1 MDRCN
6 SIVDRQKASL
16 KGQHDQQ
23 YQHVKTTFTSQHDQQ
38 YQHVKTT
45 FTNFSSFSSQN
56 FI

>member
-23 YQHVKTTFTSQHDQQ
+23 YQHVKTTFT
-38 YQHVKTT
+38 
-45 FTNFSSFSSQN
+45 NFSSFSSQN